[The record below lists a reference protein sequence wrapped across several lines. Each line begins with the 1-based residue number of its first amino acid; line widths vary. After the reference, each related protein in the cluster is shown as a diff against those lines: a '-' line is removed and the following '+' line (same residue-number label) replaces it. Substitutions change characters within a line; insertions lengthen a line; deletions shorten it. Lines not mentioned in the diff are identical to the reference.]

1 MIYFVTG
8 DSNFAGK
15 GINIINCLPNDLFNS
30 LPVKVYADTETTG
43 LNPHYSK
50 ILLLIFTIDNENTF
64 VIDCRTTDEHKKLI
78 THWQKSEWV
87 FHNAQFD
94 LGFIYKS
101 TNILLKNAHCTYQ
114 REKLAFN
121 SDYDEP
127 GKYSLA
133 TLMKKYLKIE
143 LNKQV
148 RNSFINKRDT
158 ESFTE
163 EEILYAANDVI
174 HLSKLFEL
182 QQENLN
188 NLEYLVYVE
197 RKFISSAVG
206 MSMRGIRFDPEV
218 WRKNIKINISEMKK
232 YEELLYEEIK
242 NLDNSYPVLSQRYKA
257 FLPKHIKKGYE
268 QYQME
273 MDFEFDKNAVLK
285 QINLNSSDHILKIF
299 KACGV
304 TVVDTNANTLKE
316 YRTKNPNT
324 PLFNFIQLLVGD
336 ETKHGPCYKFY
347 EKSLSTYGENFI
359 KEHAL
364 IHENG
369 NYYIHTEFGL
379 IETKTGRLSS
389 NSPNLQ
395 NIPAI
400 KSFRHA
406 FIADDNKEI
415 YTIDFTG
422 CELAICAHQ
431 SKCPTISSSINEGTD
446 LHSFMATI
454 SYRIIMNDSN
464 FVVSKHQNAQYR
476 NKHKPVLFGILYGA
490 GPSRIASVL
499 NIEIDTAKRVYKALQ
514 DELPVLF
521 RYLDNSSKSA
531 IRNRYIVSNHV
542 TKRKQFF
549 IDPYKEDYK
558 IAKEAKNYPMQST
571 NADLIKEA
579 ICTLDKYIEQNNIDV
594 QILLTVHDEIVFQ
607 APKTNPE
614 YAEQLINIME
624 SVAQKYVP
632 GINLKCSIEIGPSWT
647 K

>member
-8 DSNFAGK
+8 DLNFAGADIK
-15 GINIINCLPNDLFNS
+15 TIKCLPNDLFNS
-30 LPVKVYADTETTG
+30 VPVKVYADTETTG
-43 LNPHYSK
+43 LSPHYNK
-50 ILLLIFTIDNENTF
+50 ILLLIFTIDNIDTF
-64 VIDCRTTDEHKKLI
+64 VIDCRTTDEHIKVI
-78 THWQKSEWV
+78 TEWQNCEWT

-101 TNILLKNAHCTYQ
+101 TGIILKNVHCTYQ

-133 TLMKKYLKIE
+133 TLMKKYLNIE
-143 LNKQV
+143 MNKQT
-148 RNSFINKRDT
+148 RNSFINKPDI
-158 ESFTE
+158 EPFNE
-163 EEILYAANDVI
+163 KEILYAANDVI
-174 HLSKLFEL
+174 HLHKLFYA
-182 QQENLN
+182 QESNIKDI
-188 NLEYLVYVE
+188 EYLVYVE
-197 RKFISSAVG
+197 RKFISSAVR

-218 WRKNIKINISEMKK
+218 WRKNIKINLLELKK

-242 NLDNSYPVLSQRYKA
+242 RLDEHYPLLSQRYKA
-257 FLPKHIKKGYE
+257 YTPKHIKKGYE
-268 QYQME
+268 QYQTE
-273 MDFEFDKNAVLK
+273 MDFAFDKNAVLK
-285 QINLNSSDHILKIF
+285 QINLNSSDHIHKIF

-304 TVVDTNANTLKE
+304 TVFDTNANTLKE

-324 PLFNFIQLLVGD
+324 PLANFIQLLVGD
-336 ETKHGPCYKFY
+336 ESKHGPCYKFY

-359 KEHAL
+359 KEHAI
-364 IHENG
+364 IHNNG
-369 NYYIHTEFGL
+369 HYYIHTEFGL

-400 KSFRHA
+400 KTFRHA
-406 FIADDNKEI
+406 FVADDDKEI

-422 CELAICAHQ
+422 CELAICAYQ

-454 SYRIIMNDSN
+454 SYKIIMNDPN

-531 IRNRYIVSNHV
+531 IRNRFITSNHV
-542 TKRKQFF
+542 TKRKQIFT
-549 IDPYKEDYK
+549 DPYKEDYK

-579 ICTLDKYIEQNNIDV
+579 ICTLDYYIEKNNLDV

-607 APKTNPE
+607 APKNKPE
-614 YAEQLINIME
+614 YAEQLIHIME